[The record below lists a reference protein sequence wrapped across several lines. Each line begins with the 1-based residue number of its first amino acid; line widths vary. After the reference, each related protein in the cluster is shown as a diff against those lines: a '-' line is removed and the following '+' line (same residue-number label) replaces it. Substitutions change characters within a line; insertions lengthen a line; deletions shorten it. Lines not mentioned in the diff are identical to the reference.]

1 MRAPYTREEVC
12 AAVERRGDGKIPV
25 FLHKFWGDGLVAK
38 YGQALEDLASKYP
51 DDICDAWFMVPGN
64 DVSPLPGSPEYRFGY
79 KDYTNVER
87 HSIGQTAVLLSNW
100 DELDDFLATFP
111 DPYQKGTFDEVA
123 RRFATANGRYRLGCW
138 WLMFHERMWSIRG
151 MENLMMDYYDNMDGL
166 KRIGARLVEFYK
178 VTVDRFAALG
188 CDGIFTSDDL
198 GHQQGPMMSPAI
210 FEELYLP
217 LYRDLISYV
226 HQKGMHFWLH
236 SCGDNTLLM
245 DMLIDAGVD
254 VFHPVQKGCMD
265 MEQTAKRFGGRIT
278 FLAGV
283 DVQHL
288 LPEGTPQQVAQ
299 EIRWMK
305 DTFRTPGGGLLL
317 GAGNGIM
324 PDSPLVNIE
333 AALNE
338 MCAG

>member
-1 MRAPYTREEVC
+1 
-12 AAVERRGDGKIPV
+12 
-25 FLHKFWGDGLVAK
+25 
-38 YGQALEDLASKYP
+38 
-51 DDICDAWFMVPGN
+51 
-64 DVSPLPGSPEYRFGY
+64 
-79 KDYTNVER
+79 
-87 HSIGQTAVLLSNW
+87 
-100 DELDDFLATFP
+100 
-111 DPYQKGTFDEVA
+111 
-123 RRFATANGRYRLGCW
+123 
-138 WLMFHERMWSIRG
+138 
-151 MENLMMDYYDNMDGL
+151 
-166 KRIGARLVEFYK
+166 
-178 VTVDRFAALG
+178 
-188 CDGIFTSDDL
+188 
-198 GHQQGPMMSPAI
+198 
-210 FEELYLP
+210 
-217 LYRDLISYV
+217 
-226 HQKGMHFWLH
+226 
-236 SCGDNTLLM
+236 
-245 DMLIDAGVD
+245 
-254 VFHPVQKGCMD
+254 